1 MTIETLNAIKSE
13 ADAINTGLIALDSK
27 LTDAELSGV
36 VIPTAVDDALL
47 NLSLNLNTII
57 NWVNQAIADGTVEE
71 PQLEAMAMFLS
82 EIKAVF
88 EKYSAVL
95 NIINGE
101 GYGDESYG
109 TNYGGADVIQFTVT
123 DPVSGQV
130 TTKEFIKTSLTAVD
144 LV

>member
-13 ADAINTGLIALDSK
+13 ADAINTRLTALDSK
-27 LTDAELSGV
+27 LTDAELDGV

-47 NLSLNLNTII
+47 NLTVNLQTII
-57 NWVNQAIADGTVEE
+57 NWVNQAIADGKVEE

-95 NIINGE
+95 SIIDGGTYGIAYGE
-101 GYGDESYG
+101 S
-109 TNYGGADVIQFTVT
+109 TGADVIQFTVT

-130 TTKEFIKTSLTAVD
+130 TTKEFIQTSLSAVY
-144 LV
+144 L

>member
-1 MTIETLNAIKSE
+1 MTIETLNAIK
-13 ADAINTGLIALDSK
+13 ADASSLRTGLLDLGDKVSLAEAEGLVIPAEVDAALDAT
-27 LTDAELSGV
+27 L
-36 VIPTAVDDALL
+36 
-47 NLSLNLNTII
+47 LNLNTILT
-57 NWVNQAIADGTVEE
+57 WVNQAIADGTVEE

-95 NIINGE
+95 SVIDGGTYGVAYGE
-101 GYGDESYG
+101 S
-109 TNYGGADVIQFTVT
+109 TGADVIQFTVT

-130 TTKEFIKTSLTAVD
+130 TTKEFIQTSLSAVD

>member
-13 ADAINTGLIALDSK
+13 ADAMLSSAYTLGNKFDSAESAGVAIPADVDNAFAAITTNLQTI
-27 LTDAELSGV
+27 LT
-36 VIPTAVDDALL
+36 
-47 NLSLNLNTII
+47 
-57 NWVNQAIADGTVEE
+57 WVQQAIDSGTAEE

-82 EIKAVF
+82 EIKTVF

-95 NIINGE
+95 RVIDGA
-101 GYGDESYG
+101 GYGDS
-109 TNYGGADVIQFTVT
+109 YGGADVIQFTVT

-130 TTKEFIKTSLTAVD
+130 TTKEFIQTSLSAVD

>member
-13 ADAINTGLIALDSK
+13 AVTLQTSIDVLNVR
-27 LTDAELSGV
+27 LSDYEVIDGGV
-36 VIPTAVDDALL
+36 VPDEVDQAWANLTL
-47 NLSLNLNTII
+47 NLDTII

-71 PQLEAMAMFLS
+71 PQLEAMIIFLS

-95 NIINGE
+95 SVIDGA
-101 GYGDESYG
+101 GYGDS
-109 TNYGGADVIQFTVT
+109 YGGADVIQFTVT

-130 TTKEFIKTSLTAVD
+130 TTKEFIQTSLSAVD